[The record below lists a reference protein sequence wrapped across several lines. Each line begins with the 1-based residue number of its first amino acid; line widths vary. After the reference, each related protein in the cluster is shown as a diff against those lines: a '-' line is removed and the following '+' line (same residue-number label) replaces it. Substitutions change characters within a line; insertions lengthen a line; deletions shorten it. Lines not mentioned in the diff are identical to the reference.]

1 MGSSR
6 RGASARSP
14 SARSSRSRGRSSRS
28 GGPGSRSSTTCEN
41 CEAIMWEQSTL
52 WPGASRAKTCRSP
65 AEAPA
70 SRAPARACG
79 PRCFGSCANCDP
91 LGSSLRTFLL
101 SAFEARTRSSLTW
114 KIRATPSGRPWWA
127 LGRSGRRTGATGSG
141 FWPTATATR
150 YGSGNNGNPGDGRT
164 EYATKRAPSLETC
177 AKLDWSTAS
186 ARDWKD
192 TAGMSPI
199 RPDGK
204 GHRLDQLPR
213 QVFAEESGRPG
224 AASLSTSGRP
234 PASLILNW
242 RWVAQLMGF
251 PRGWCDVGTAQVL
264 RLSETAWSPRSS
276 RRSAR
281 RS

>member
-1 MGSSR
+1 M
-6 RGASARSP
+6 
-14 SARSSRSRGRSSRS
+14 
-28 GGPGSRSSTTCEN
+28 
-41 CEAIMWEQSTL
+41 EQRTL
-52 WPGASRAKTCRSP
+52 WRAVSRVKTCPSPGA
-65 AEAPA
+65 APA
-70 SRAPARACG
+70 SRATAPGCG
-79 PRCFGSCANCDP
+79 RKCSGSCEACDP

-101 SAFEARTRSSLTW
+101 SAFEARTGSSLIW
-114 KIRATPSGRPWWA
+114 KARATPGGRPWWA
-127 LGRSGRRTGATGSG
+127 LGRSGRRTAATGSG

-150 YGSGNNGNPGDGRT
+150 YGSGNNGSPRDGRT

-177 AKLDWSTAS
+177 ARLDWSTAS

-192 TAGMSPI
+192 TPGMSPI

-224 AASLSTSGRP
+224 AASLSTGGRRRDL
-234 PASLILNW
+234 SRLLLNW

-251 PRGWCDVGTAQVL
+251 PSEWCDAGRV
-264 RLSETAWSPRSS
+264 RLSRLSATAWSPRSS
-276 RRSAR
+276 RRSGR